1 MIGLSDLLRRY
12 GEAIE
17 ADFQQY
23 YRIDLFRE
31 AGRSIP
37 WARIRRLVRSLPDDS
52 RFVSAVAGD
61 TPSGAGK
68 GALPDVS
75 GWPRRD
81 RLLASIID
89 ELAIAN
95 WQRGQGKGKRPDLL
109 TAARRTAPRKLHAA
123 RERVAP
129 EVMMRRLAAV
139 YEGKGAR

>member
-23 YRIDLFRE
+23 YGIDLWRSV
-31 AGRSIP
+31 GRTIP
-37 WARIRRLVRSLPDDS
+37 WARVRRLVRSLPDDS

-61 TPSGAGK
+61 TPSGVGR
-68 GALPDVS
+68 GALPDVT

-95 WQRGQGKGKRPDLL
+95 WQRGQGKGKRPQLL
-109 TAARRTAPRKLHAA
+109 TAARKPQPRRLHEA
-123 RERVAP
+123 RERVDP
-129 EVMMRRLAAV
+129 EVMMRRLAAI
-139 YEGKGAR
+139 YRGEAT

>member
-23 YRIDLFRE
+23 YGIDLFRV
-31 AGRSIP
+31 AGRTVP
-37 WARIRRLVRSLPDDS
+37 WARIRRLVRSLPDES

-68 GALPDVS
+68 GALPDVG

-95 WQRGQGKGKRPDLL
+95 WQRGQGKGKRPQLL
-109 TAARRTAPRKLHAA
+109 TAARKPQPRRLHEA
-123 RERVAP
+123 REQVDP
-129 EVMMRRLAAV
+129 EVMMRRLAAI
-139 YEGKGAR
+139 YQGGSL